1 MAQHR
6 VTTSA
11 LIPAP
16 ASKVYSILADYR
28 VGHPSILPRPYFD
41 SLVVEEGGVGAG
53 TAICFEMRVF
63 GRRQTFHSVVT
74 EPEPGRVLVET
85 DLNTG
90 AVTTFTVEPRDDGR
104 NSQVTIAT
112 ETGARAGILGG
123 LEGWLTTRTLRPIYE
138 KELAQ
143 LAVVAAE

>member
-16 ASKVYSILADYR
+16 APKVYSILADYR
-28 VGHPSILPRPYFD
+28 VGHPSILPRPYFE

-53 TAICFEMRVF
+53 TAICFEMRVL

-90 AVTTFTVEPRDDGR
+90 AATTFSVEPRDDGR
-104 NSQVTIAT
+104 HSQVTIAT
-112 ETGARAGILGG
+112 DTTVRDGVFGALQ
-123 LEGWLTTRTLRPIYE
+123 GWLITRALRPIYE

-143 LAVVAAE
+143 LAAVAAD